1 MQMQLWGKFSAPLLT
16 RLEILSSL
24 LVVMEIISPQIN
36 EWMNKGLVH
45 LKNQALCWVLLQT
58 FLHAP
63 KLVLLQS

>member
-45 LKNQALCWVLLQT
+45 LKNQALC
-58 FLHAP
+58 
-63 KLVLLQS
+63 